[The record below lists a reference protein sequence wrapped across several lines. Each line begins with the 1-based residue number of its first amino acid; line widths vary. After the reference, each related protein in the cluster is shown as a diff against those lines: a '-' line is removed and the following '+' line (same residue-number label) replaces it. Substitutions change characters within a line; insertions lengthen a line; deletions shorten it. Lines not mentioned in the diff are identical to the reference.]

1 MAIFYYKQGFYDYD
15 TDGIVPEG
23 AIEISQEQH
32 VELLNA
38 LNTGC
43 LVLDD
48 LTVTPRRPSPEYD
61 WDGTKWTVNN
71 VRADEMRAEQQS
83 EMWARIKQKRHD
95 NLRHGVYVKSVGKW
109 LHSDDD
115 SRAQYTFMRTMATL
129 PENMLWKT
137 MDNRFIPMTRELLDE
152 LSMQLLLDE
161 QADFANAERHRAAM
175 LQADNPLDYDYSSGW
190 TAIFQAA

>member
-1 MAIFYYKQGFYDYD
+1 MIYLDYAAQTFYDD
-15 TDGIVPEG
+15 AIHRELPESVV
-23 AIEISQEQH
+23 AIDEAQH
-32 VELLNA
+32 NVLLDA
-38 LNTGC
+38 LNRGAKIKAD
-43 LVLDD
+43 LSVLE
-48 LTVTPRRPSPEYD
+48 RPSLSHE
-61 WDGTKWTVNN
+61 WDSDSQTWLVNPQLK
-71 VRADEMRAEQQS
+71 AEQQS
-83 EMWARIKQKRHD
+83 QMWARIKQKRHD
-95 NLRHGVYVKSVGKW
+95 NLRSGVYIQSVGKW
-109 LHSDDD
+109 LHNDDD

-190 TAIFQAA
+190 TATFQD

>member
-1 MAIFYYKQGFYDYD
+1 MD
-15 TDGIVPEG
+15 
-23 AIEISQEQH
+23 
-32 VELLNA
+32 A
-38 LNTGC
+38 LNRGAKIKAD
-43 LVLDD
+43 LSVLE
-48 LTVTPRRPSPEYD
+48 RPSLSHE
-61 WDGTKWTVNN
+61 WDSDSQTWLVNPQLK
-71 VRADEMRAEQQS
+71 AEQQS
-83 EMWARIKQKRHD
+83 QMWARIKQKRHD
-95 NLRHGVYVKSVGKW
+95 NLRSGVYIQSVGKW
-109 LHSDDD
+109 LHNDDD

-190 TAIFQAA
+190 TATFQD

>member
-1 MAIFYYKQGFYDYD
+1 MAIFYYKQGFYDSD
-15 TDGIVPEG
+15 SIVPEG
-23 AIEISQEQH
+23 AIEINQEQH

>member
-15 TDGIVPEG
+15 NDSIVPEG

-32 VELLNA
+32 VELLHA
-38 LNTGC
+38 VNTGC

-61 WDGTKWTVNN
+61 WDGNKWTVNN

>member
-1 MAIFYYKQGFYDYD
+1 MAIFYYKQGFYDSD
-15 TDGIVPEG
+15 SIVPEG

-38 LNTGC
+38 VNTGC

-48 LTVTPRRPSPEYD
+48 LTVTPRRPSPEDD

-83 EMWARIKQKRHD
+83 EMWARIKQKRHE

-190 TAIFQAA
+190 TATFQAA

>member
-1 MAIFYYKQGFYDYD
+1 M
-15 TDGIVPEG
+15 
-23 AIEISQEQH
+23 
-32 VELLNA
+32 
-38 LNTGC
+38 
-43 LVLDD
+43 
-48 LTVTPRRPSPEYD
+48 
-61 WDGTKWTVNN
+61 
-71 VRADEMRAEQQS
+71 
-83 EMWARIKQKRHD
+83 
-95 NLRHGVYVKSVGKW
+95 YVKSVGKW
-109 LHSDDD
+109 LHNDDD

-190 TAIFQAA
+190 TATFQD

>member
-1 MAIFYYKQGFYDYD
+1 MIYFDYIAQTFYDD
-15 TDGIVPEG
+15 AIHRELPENVV
-23 AIEISQEQH
+23 AIDEAQH
-32 VELLNA
+32 NVLLDA
-38 LNTGC
+38 LNRGAKIKAD
-43 LVLDD
+43 LSVLE
-48 LTVTPRRPSPEYD
+48 RPSLSHE
-61 WDGTKWTVNN
+61 WDSDSQTWLVNPQLK
-71 VRADEMRAEQQS
+71 AEQQS
-83 EMWARIKQKRHD
+83 QMWARIKQKRHD
-95 NLRHGVYVKSVGKW
+95 NLRSGVYVKSVGKW
-109 LHSDDD
+109 LHNDDD

-190 TAIFQAA
+190 TATFQD

>member
-1 MAIFYYKQGFYDYD
+1 MIYFDYTAQTFYDD
-15 TDGIVPEG
+15 AIHRELPESVV
-23 AIEISQEQH
+23 AIDEAQH
-32 VELLNA
+32 NVLLDA
-38 LNTGC
+38 LNRGAKIKAD
-43 LVLDD
+43 LSVLE
-48 LTVTPRRPSPEYD
+48 RPSLSHE
-61 WDGTKWTVNN
+61 WDSDSQTWLVNPQLK
-71 VRADEMRAEQQS
+71 AEQQS
-83 EMWARIKQKRHD
+83 QMWARIKQKRHD
-95 NLRHGVYVKSVGKW
+95 NLRSGVYIQSVGKW
-109 LHSDDD
+109 LHNDDD

-190 TAIFQAA
+190 TATFQD